1 MALLLPLLFLL
12 PIVEMYLLIRVG
24 GYLGAWPTIALVIV
38 AGATGIAILRRQ
50 GPAALGRVVS
60 RMQEG
65 QVPALEL
72 AEGALLALA
81 GVLLLIPGFMT
92 DLAGLLLL
100 VPALRRRLAGRLA
113 ARMGGRM
120 PAGDRG
126 RAEGPVVIEGEF
138 ERRPTEPAEKLR
150 DRS

>member
-24 GYLGAWPTIALVIV
+24 GYLGAWPTIATVIV
-38 AGATGIAILRRQ
+38 AGAAGIAILRRQ
-50 GPAALGRVVS
+50 GPAALGRVVA
-60 RMQEG
+60 RMQAG

-81 GVLLLIPGFMT
+81 GLLLLIPGFMT

-100 VPALRRRLAGRLA
+100 APPLRRPLASRLA
-113 ARMGGRM
+113 ARVGGRM
-120 PAGDRG
+120 PAGDRS

-138 ERRPTEPAEKLR
+138 ERRPIEPAEKLR